1 VRVMLADDSLLFR
14 EGLARVL
21 REGGFEVTGQ
31 AGTAEELLELVAA
44 GAPDVAIVDI
54 RMPPTQTTEGLAAA
68 IRVRH
73 ETPRVGVLVLSHY
86 VETRHVMRLVND
98 GGGGGMGYLLKD
110 RVADL
115 QGFLSAVRTVAS
127 GGMVID
133 PEVASFMME
142 RRRKQDLLGD
152 LTEREREVLAMMA
165 EGRSNSAICERLGL
179 TQKTVEAHVRGIF
192 TKLGLEQAPDD
203 HRRVLAVLAYLR
215 S

>member
-1 VRVMLADDSLLFR
+1 MLAEDSLLFR

-21 REGGFEVTGQ
+21 REGGFEVAGQ
-31 AGTAEELLELVAA
+31 AGTAEALLELIAA

-73 ETPRVGVLVLSHY
+73 EFPGVGVLVLSHY
-86 VETRHVMRLVND
+86 VETRHVMRLID
-98 GGGGGMGYLLKD
+98 DGGGGMGYLLKD
-110 RVADL
+110 RVSDL
-115 QGFLSAVRTVAS
+115 QGFLAAVRTVAG

-133 PEVASFMME
+133 PEVASRLME
-142 RRRKQDLLGD
+142 RRRKLELLD
-152 LTEREREVLAMMA
+152 ELTEREREVLAMMA

-179 TQKTVEAHVRGIF
+179 TQKTVEAHVRSIF

-203 HRRVLAVLAYLR
+203 HRRVLAVLAHLR
-215 S
+215 G